1 MGAVLVLGRLL
12 GAADGRLVHARR
24 GKAAELGRIV
34 GYDPQTGAP
43 VLEEAPRSRL
53 AFLDNRNV
61 MAAIGAGAIIV
72 VLVAWGVV
80 GSGGGNQLSGVVHGH
95 MVGSGNIGTGNAL
108 IWSHVYC
115 GWKGDHVEVH
125 ADLTDGLPT
134 DPVQKVVEDVTIS
147 PIYTI
152 QLSDGSEQRHGDGVF
167 NTIDVNIPAQ
177 KTISWS
183 GNAGTPE
190 GIKQGAPIGSCVPEM
205 MDVTH

>member
-1 MGAVLVLGRLL
+1 MTGNEGEPRPRFDTATGR
-12 GAADGRLVHARR
+12 
-24 GKAAELGRIV
+24 RIV

-43 VLEEAPRSRL
+43 VLEAAQPARQR
-53 AFLDNRNV
+53 FWDNNNV
-61 MAAIGAGAIIV
+61 LAAIGAGAVNV

-95 MVGSGNIGTGNAL
+95 MVGAGNIGATDNL
-108 IWSHVYC
+108 TWSNVYC
-115 GWKGDHVEVH
+115 GWEGGHVEVH
-125 ADLTDGLPT
+125 ADLTDGLPV

-167 NTIDVNIPAQ
+167 NTIDVSIPAQ

-190 GIKQGAPIGSCVPEM
+190 GIKKGAPIGSCVPEV